1 MAHMHSK
8 KDDKGNDP
16 ARGQSGRKDG
26 PDKRRQADQPETSPR
41 ALITGGASG
50 IGLEFSSLLAARG
63 YDLLLVGR
71 NDEKLRQAADDLS
84 RTFSPGQPGFSV
96 NVFSCDLSTIDGAR
110 ALFDEC
116 RSRAYRID
124 LLINN
129 AGRGIFGPLI
139 DQDPEEL
146 LAMLRLNVESLMFLT
161 RLFAEEMAVG
171 GSGSRPAERGS
182 AGMAPARPG
191 LFRKGPAGQNPA
203 YILNIGSVA
212 GRMPMPRFAAYGASK
227 SFVREF
233 SVAARGELRGMYRM
247 AKREG
252 QARRPV
258 YISVLEPG
266 YVRTSFDDNAGIE
279 SEDYKRFSFKNAM
292 TPQRVAEIGLRGLFA
307 GKSVIVPGCMNRAL
321 VVLSRL
327 VPGRLIA
334 GIVWGGISKITTT
347 KKRG

>member
-1 MAHMHSK
+1 MADMHRN
-8 KDDKGNDP
+8 KDDKGKGRP
-16 ARGQSGRKDG
+16 RSQSGQRSQG
-26 PDKRRQADQPETSPR
+26 GQGGRSVQPETYPR

-50 IGLEFSSLLAARG
+50 IGLEFSRLLAARG

-71 NDEKLRQAADDLS
+71 NEEKLQQAADDLS
-84 RTFSPGQPGFSV
+84 RTFGPGRPGFSV
-96 NVFSCDLSTIDGAR
+96 EAFSCDLSAIEGVRT
-110 ALFDEC
+110 LFDEC
-116 RSRAYRID
+116 RSRDYRID

-129 AGRGIFGPLI
+129 AGRGIFGPLTE
-139 DQDPEEL
+139 QDPDEL
-146 LAMLRLNVESLMFLT
+146 LAMLRLNVESLMLLT
-161 RLFAEEMAVG
+161 RLFAEEMAAG
-171 GSGSRPAERGS
+171 GSAS
-182 AGMAPARPG
+182 ASPM
-191 LFRKGPAGQNPA
+191 GPAGHNPAGQSPA

-233 SVAARGELRGMYRM
+233 SVAARGELNGMYRL

-279 SEDYKRFSFKNAM
+279 SEDYKRFSFRNAM
-292 TPQRVAEIGLRGLFA
+292 TPKRVAEIGLRGLF
-307 GKSVIVPGCMNRAL
+307 GGRSVIVPGFMNRVL
-321 VVLSRL
+321 VALSRI

-334 GIVWGGISKITTT
+334 GIVWGGISKITAT
-347 KKRG
+347 KRRG